1 MRKSLIL
8 IIFWALIG
16 TFLFIVSQFFIP
28 IVRELVRGPIIFL
41 LPFFLFFLL
50 GIILIFLAL
59 KQKVEKSLKRFLILI
74 GGSATGFFLF
84 VLLHNLFYG
93 LEIITS
99 QISILSLIMEI
110 LHTVSFI
117 IAIFV
122 CPLGFV
128 IGAIGTI
135 VVFIKK
141 KESSAF

>member
-1 MRKSLIL
+1 MP
-8 IIFWALIG
+8 IIFWALTG
-16 TFLFIVSQFFIP
+16 VFLFIASQLFIP
-28 IVRELVRGPIIFL
+28 IVRELVRGPVIFL
-41 LPFFLFFLL
+41 LPFFVFFLL

-59 KQKVEKSLKRFLILI
+59 KQKVEKSLKRFLILT

-93 LEIITS
+93 LEIVIS
-99 QISILSLIMEI
+99 QISVLSLIMEI
-110 LHTVSFI
+110 LYTVSFI

-135 VVFIKK
+135 MMFIKK
-141 KESSAF
+141 KENIVL

>member
-135 VVFIKK
+135 AVFIKK

>member
-1 MRKSLIL
+1 MRKSLIP

-16 TFLFIVSQFFIP
+16 VFLFIASQLFIP
-28 IVRELVRGPIIFL
+28 MVRELVRGPVIFL

-50 GIILIFLAL
+50 GIILIFLVL
-59 KQKVEKSLKRFLILI
+59 KQKVEKSLKRFLILT

-84 VLLHNLFYG
+84 VLLHNFFYG
-93 LEIITS
+93 LGIITS
-99 QISILSLIMEI
+99 QIPVLSLIMEI

-117 IAIFV
+117 IATLV

-135 VVFIKK
+135 VMFIKK
-141 KESSAF
+141 KENIVL

>member
-1 MRKSLIL
+1 MP
-8 IIFWALIG
+8 IIFWALTG
-16 TFLFIVSQFFIP
+16 VFLFIASQLFIP
-28 IVRELVRGPIIFL
+28 IVRELVRGPVIFL
-41 LPFFLFFLL
+41 LPFFVFFLL

-59 KQKVEKSLKRFLILI
+59 KEKVEKSLKRFLILT

-93 LEIITS
+93 LEIVIS
-99 QISILSLIMEI
+99 QISVLSLIMEI
-110 LHTVSFI
+110 LYTVSFI

-135 VVFIKK
+135 MMFIKK
-141 KESSAF
+141 KENIVL

>member
-1 MRKSLIL
+1 MRKSLIP

-16 TFLFIVSQFFIP
+16 VFLFIASQLFIP
-28 IVRELVRGPIIFL
+28 MARELVRGPVIFL

-50 GIILIFLAL
+50 GIILIFLVL
-59 KQKVEKSLKRFLILI
+59 KQKVEKSLKRFLILT

-84 VLLHNLFYG
+84 VLLHNFFYG
-93 LEIITS
+93 LGIITS
-99 QISILSLIMEI
+99 QIPVLSLIMEI

-117 IAIFV
+117 IATLV

-135 VVFIKK
+135 VMFIKK
-141 KESSAF
+141 KENIVL

>member
-1 MRKSLIL
+1 MRKSLMP

-16 TFLFIVSQFFIP
+16 VFLFTASQLFIP
-28 IVRELVRGPIIFL
+28 IVRELARGPVIFL
-41 LPFFLFFLL
+41 LPFFVFFLL

-59 KQKVEKSLKRFLILI
+59 KEKVEKSLKRFLILT

-93 LEIITS
+93 LEIVIS
-99 QISILSLIMEI
+99 QISVLSLIMEI
-110 LHTVSFI
+110 LYTVSFI

-135 VVFIKK
+135 MMFIKK
-141 KESSAF
+141 KENIVL